1 MILLVLLLVGGGILV
16 CVDYRDSTVKIENGI
31 FRNTY
36 GRGRRTEKLKVE
48 VDGREMAD
56 LEIEVSERTYT
67 SNEMK
72 KLFKKSIK
80 QLDSLILGENEELGH
95 IEENMNLITEIPEE
109 PIDVTWELDRY
120 DVMNVYGELVTKNL
134 TEKGTPVKL
143 KAVLTYREDESMQA
157 LYECMAV
164 IYPKTLVGK
173 EAFVERVK
181 QELKKR
187 DEESRVKEALLLPE
201 SIGGKKLDFYHA
213 MNMRGIVIIV
223 MVVLIFP
230 LMYALEE
237 QNQGKKSEEK
247 KKQMI
252 LDYPEIVSKLTL
264 LLGAG
269 MTVKRAW
276 RKIVTDY
283 EKGRARSGE
292 RYAYEEMAY
301 TSREMEG
308 GVAEAECYE
317 RFGKRCNVQ
326 EYLRLGALL
335 SQNLRKGTKGL
346 NDLLRFE
353 AVQSFEE
360 RKAKAKRLGEE
371 AGTKL
376 LMPMFLMLTEVLIIV
391 VVSAFFSVRL

>member
-1 MILLVLLLVGGGILV
+1 M
-16 CVDYRDSTVKIENGI
+16 CVDYWDSTVKIENGI

-134 TEKGTPVKL
+134 TEKGMPVKL

-391 VVSAFFSVRL
+391 VVPAFFSVRL